1 MEAWLGVLV
10 SMAETL
16 QLCVAVSDMAA
27 PGAPMVY
34 VNGEFC
40 RMTGYAFDEC
50 VGRNCRFL
58 QGPETETEAVEI
70 LRESLAAGRDVIV
83 ISKGALMKLSG
94 ATAAALPTIDLLQ
107 HNPLRHLIH
116 TWRVACSGQPQAYCT
131 VVLFHGGGSYRQ
143 DTVACPA
150 TRSGAPWF

>member
-1 MEAWLGVLV
+1 
-10 SMAETL
+10 MAETL

-58 QGPETETEAVEI
+58 QGPETETDAVEI
-70 LRESLAAGRDVIV
+70 LRESLAAR
-83 ISKGALMKLSG
+83 KGAHVVIKNYRKNQE
-94 ATAAALPTIDLLQ
+94 PFRNLLTMT
-107 HNPLRHLIH
+107 P
-116 TWRVACSGQPQAYCT
+116 VYDGDGC
-131 VVLFHGGGSYRQ
+131 YRFVIAVQ
-143 DTVACPA
+143 
-150 TRSGAPWF
+150 FEL